1 MYIEIYTE
9 FHRFFNIIVNNN
21 NFFIYKYYMHF
32 SCKLTYY
39 CDAIFIMNSPFHRD
53 CLDPAT
59 EKENTNFISKIRKL

>member
-1 MYIEIYTE
+1 
-9 FHRFFNIIVNNN
+9 
-21 NFFIYKYYMHF
+21 MHF